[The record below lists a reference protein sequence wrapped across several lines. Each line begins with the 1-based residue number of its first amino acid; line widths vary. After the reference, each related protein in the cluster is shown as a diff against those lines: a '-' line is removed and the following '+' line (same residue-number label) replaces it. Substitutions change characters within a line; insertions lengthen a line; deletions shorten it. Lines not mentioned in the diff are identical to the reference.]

1 MAAGMAA
8 SLAMAVQER
17 ATSGDD
23 AGCDAEG
30 QDAAQSAS
38 DDAHDDEARDHAF
51 DSCAQPSD
59 DTEYIS
65 DEDEHVETDEEEDIL
80 AEEEQD
86 GEELAVFEEIADLI
100 QRELESESDQLNA
113 TRSLEAIYS
122 KNYHPFDS
130 KADFLVTALFTT
142 PIDGHLSLNGMSRL
156 FFLLRAFGIKMS
168 LNKLVTGS
176 VFSGSLMPEIRRR
189 DFRNHVFHQFVLQ
202 DALKFF
208 IVSCDKLM
216 NYYPHYSNGIIS
228 SFCQNHTDKES
239 FHLQEPDI

>member
-1 MAAGMAA
+1 M
-8 SLAMAVQER
+8 
-17 ATSGDD
+17 
-23 AGCDAEG
+23 
-30 QDAAQSAS
+30 
-38 DDAHDDEARDHAF
+38 
-51 DSCAQPSD
+51 
-59 DTEYIS
+59 
-65 DEDEHVETDEEEDIL
+65 
-80 AEEEQD
+80 
-86 GEELAVFEEIADLI
+86 
-100 QRELESESDQLNA
+100 
-113 TRSLEAIYS
+113 
-122 KNYHPFDS
+122 
-130 KADFLVTALFTT
+130 TALFTT

-156 FFLLRAFGIKMS
+156 FFLLKAFGIKMS